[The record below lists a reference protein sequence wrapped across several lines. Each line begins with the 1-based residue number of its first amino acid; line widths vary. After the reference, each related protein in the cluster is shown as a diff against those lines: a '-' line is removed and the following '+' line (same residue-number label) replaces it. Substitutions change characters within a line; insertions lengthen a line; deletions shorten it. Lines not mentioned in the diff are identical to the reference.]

1 MTLLHLVTMMMAVN
15 NNSGGVCDGLRTLSV
30 VSYNMHGFNS
40 GTPTVAELLLSHSPD
55 ILLFQEHWLTPDNL
69 ASFETQYP
77 QYLCFGS
84 SAMNDAVQQGPLR
97 GRPYGGVMTLIS
109 RTFSRFTRVV
119 CATDRYVVVVVGM
132 LLIINV
138 YLPCCGTDDR
148 VDLCEEIL
156 YNLSLLLSEYPQHQV
171 IVGGD
176 LNVELD
182 RYNSVS
188 VLVNDFLDDNKLYRC
203 DQVNYDV
210 RLSTYY
216 NESLGHASNID
227 YILVD
232 NIDNVLEYS
241 VLDPDVNL
249 SDHRPIM
256 TRYCSS
262 ALIDCA
268 TGNGSDSAK
277 CRSTRCIPQLRW
289 DHANLD
295 IYRNITDV
303 LFRPLF
309 EEVRQFDL
317 STNVSDHIID
327 DVYNALINILRQAS
341 DEAVPRSRKN
351 FFRYWWDS
359 RMKEIKERAVASC
372 RMWKEAGRPRSGPI
386 SDIYRK
392 DKSVYKRELRARK
405 REERE
410 IYTNELHEA
419 LLKKQ
424 GRTFWNCWSSKFGC
438 SGSRVTCVDGIADDN
453 VIADNFAQHFAKV
466 CTNNSASG
474 SDRLA
479 QEYSIMRS
487 GYAGHIFNDSC
498 LFDAELVQNVIKK
511 MKRGKAGGLD
521 GIMIEHLQFSHDLLP
536 CILAKLF
543 NVMLINGHVPR
554 CFGES
559 FTVPVL
565 KSNSSAY
572 CKTLTVNDFRGIA
585 ISPVLSKV
593 FEHCILER
601 FADYFVTSDNQF
613 GFKRHSGCSHAL
625 YTLRSVVDYYVKY
638 GSTVNICSI
647 DLSKAFDKMDHHALF
662 IQLMRRNIPII
673 LLKLLETWFDSGVTC
688 VKWGSYFSDHVK
700 LSCGIRQGGV
710 LSPYLFAVFI
720 DSVVNKIKLSGLG
733 CYMKHVCFS
742 VLLYADDI
750 ILLAPSVTALEKLL
764 AVCETE
770 LRWMDMVINTS
781 KSSCLRVGPRHK
793 INCNNITNIN
803 KSKLEWCNEIRY
815 LGVYITS
822 SSVYSCSFS
831 HSKLA
836 VYRSFNA
843 IFGKVGRIASVEVV
857 LELFRKKC
865 LPVLLYGTE
874 ACPMKKSHIASLQ
887 FVVYSC
893 FAKIFNTRSKDVIE
907 ECQFYFDFTPVS
919 DQIARRSQRF
929 LVKYEGS
936 DNILCAAV
944 CTRW

>member
-1 MTLLHLVTMMMAVN
+1 MMATIN
-15 NNSGGVCDGLRTLSV
+15 SSGGVCDGQRTLSV

-40 GTPTVAELLLSHSPD
+40 GSPAVADLLSSHSPD
-55 ILLFQEHWLTPDNL
+55 ILLFQEHWLTPDKL
-69 ASFETQYP
+69 ASFDIQYP

-84 SAMNDAVQQGPLR
+84 SAMSDAVQQGPLR
-97 GRPYGGVMTLIS
+97 GRPYGGVMTLIN
-109 RTFSRFTRVV
+109 RTFSRVTRVI

-132 LLIINV
+132 MLIINV
-138 YLPCCGTDDR
+138 YLPCSGSDDR

-156 YNLSLLLSEYPQHQV
+156 YNLSLVLSEYPQHQV

-176 LNVELD
+176 LNVDLD
-182 RYNSVS
+182 RYSSVS
-188 VLVNDFLDDNKLYRC
+188 VLVNDFLDINKLYRC
-203 DQVNYDV
+203 DLLNYDV
-210 RLSTYY
+210 QLSTYY

-227 YILVD
+227 YILVSD
-232 NIDNVLEYS
+232 IDNVLGYS

-249 SDHRPIM
+249 SDHRPII
-256 TRYCSS
+256 TRYCCS
-262 ALIDCA
+262 AFNDCV
-268 TGNGSDSAK
+268 TGKGSDSSN
-277 CRSTRCIPQLRW
+277 CRPTHCIPQMRW

-295 IYRNITDV
+295 LYRNITDV
-303 LFRPLF
+303 LLRPLF
-309 EEVRQFDL
+309 DEVRLFDL
-317 STNVSDHIID
+317 CTNVSAYMIN
-327 DVYNALINILRQAS
+327 DVYDKLVNILLQAS
-341 DEAVPRSRKN
+341 DVAVPRCRKN
-351 FFRYWWDS
+351 FFRYWWDD
-359 RMKEIKERAVASC
+359 RMKEIKERSVASC

-386 SDIYRK
+386 FDIYRK

-405 REERE
+405 RDERE

-424 GRTFWNCWSSKFGC
+424 GRTFWNCWSSKFGS
-438 SGSRVTCVDGIADDN
+438 SGSRITCVNGIADDN
-453 VIADNFAQHFAKV
+453 AIADKFAQHFAKV

-474 SDRLA
+474 FDRLA
-479 QEYSIMRS
+479 HDYSIMRS
-487 GYAGHIFNDSC
+487 GYVGHLFNDSC
-498 LFDAELVQNVIKK
+498 LFDAELVQNMINK

-521 GIMIEHLQFSHDLLP
+521 GITIEHLQFSHDLLP

-543 NVMLINGHVPR
+543 NIMLINGHVPR

-565 KSNSSAY
+565 KSNSSVY
-572 CKTLTVNDFRGIA
+572 CKTLTVDDFRGIA
-585 ISPVLSKV
+585 ISPVISKV

-613 GFKRHSGCSHAL
+613 GFKRHSGCSYAL

-662 IQLMRRNIPII
+662 IQLMRRNIPVI
-673 LLKLLETWFDSGVTC
+673 LLKLLETWFDLGVTC
-688 VKWGSYFSDHVK
+688 VKWGSYFSEHVK

-720 DSVVNKIKLSGLG
+720 DSVVGKIKASGLG
-733 CYMKHVCFS
+733 CYIKHVCFS

-750 ILLAPSVTALEKLL
+750 ILVAPSVSALETLL
-764 AVCETE
+764 SVCETE
-770 LRWMDMVINTS
+770 LRWMDMVINTK

-803 KSKLEWCNEIRY
+803 KVKLEWCNEIRY

-822 SSVYSCSFS
+822 SSVYSCSFR
-831 HSKLA
+831 HSKQA

-843 IFGKVGRIASVEVV
+843 IFGKVGRIASDEVV
-857 LELFRKKC
+857 LELFKKKC

-874 ACPMKKSHIASLQ
+874 ACPLKKSHIASLQ
-887 FVVYSC
+887 FVVNSC
-893 FAKIFNTRSKDVIE
+893 FAKIFNIRSKTVIE
-907 ECQFYFDFTPVS
+907 ECQFYFNFSAVS
-919 DQIARRSQRF
+919 DQIAKRAQKF
-929 LVKYEGS
+929 LVKYENSG
-936 DNILCAAV
+936 NILCTAV
-944 CTRW
+944 RPT